1 VNNLAEPSDKDLT
14 KTVTNFVCKHSKPY
28 DAHNDNY
35 VREPFASDV
44 KAGKTSSTYN
54 AHSYHT
60 KVPPEGITQFI
71 AHYTQ
76 PGDLVLDLFCGT
88 GMTGVAAL
96 KENRNVVL
104 IDISPVASF
113 IAFNYCT
120 PFDSESFLKI
130 EKKVQNEIGAVTDWL
145 YETRCSTCGSK
156 AIIEYTVWS
165 EELQCPRCKDSFSLW
180 DVSVKDM
187 RNFSK
192 EFLCPACGKKLN
204 RAKCKRV
211 GTNPVIEVYDCPK
224 CKRKEQKLSKFDV
237 DRLKEIQDRFE
248 AVYATSYVPLEHKE
262 LWPVSDDGKPLWF
275 PSLPIMLKGEKWRDT
290 WRSGVHKG
298 FVKVDDF
305 YTKRNLWA
313 LAKVWNIISK
323 IEDERI
329 RAALQFVFT
338 SLNPSCVSRL
348 TRYNFRRRGN
358 GSLSGTLYIP
368 SFSAERNLKSI
379 WETKKKSILKLS
391 YAIPQGAES
400 LVATQSA
407 TDLSDIPPDS
417 IDYVFTD
424 PPFGSNLMY
433 SELNFIWESWLGK
446 LTNLRDEAIVNRSQ
460 SKGIA
465 EYEGLMTKSFK
476 EIYKVLKPGRWMTL
490 VFHNSDG
497 EVWQAIQE
505 GLSNSGFSVAMI
517 GIFDKKQRSFK
528 QVTSTGAVG
537 YDVVINCY
545 KPKATAKNG
554 INGKT
559 TNTAIIGFLADQ
571 MLKLPLV
578 QKEERTARMLHSK
591 TIGFFMLQN
600 KPLRNLSFED
610 FQKILKNN
618 FREIDGHWYLPYQR
632 PKTGSQKRLFGYVS
646 NEAEAIEW
654 LEDLLKIPRKY
665 GDILP
670 DFFKAMGPNKLQKDL
685 QSMLQENFVEEKG
698 AWRNPTSAEKEHLTK
713 KLTDKT
719 ARQLSGYL
727 EGTSENVTT
736 DNELCEWIEFCYNN
750 GLFREGSEL
759 FSRLNENKVIPDV
772 FKKAK
777 KVAEICKLKLW
788 EGSH

>member
-1 VNNLAEPSDKDLT
+1 
-14 KTVTNFVCKHSKPY
+14 
-28 DAHNDNY
+28 
-35 VREPFASDV
+35 
-44 KAGKTSSTYN
+44 
-54 AHSYHT
+54 
-60 KVPPEGITQFI
+60 
-71 AHYTQ
+71 
-76 PGDLVLDLFCGT
+76 
-88 GMTGVAAL
+88 ML
-96 KENRNVVL
+96 KE
-104 IDISPVASF
+104 
-113 IAFNYCT
+113 Y
-120 PFDSESFLKI
+120 
-130 EKKVQNEIGAVTDWL
+130 
-145 YETRCSTCGSK
+145 
-156 AIIEYTVWS
+156 
-165 EELQCPRCKDSFSLW
+165 
-180 DVSVKDM
+180 
-187 RNFSK
+187 
-192 EFLCPACGKKLN
+192 
-204 RAKCKRV
+204 
-211 GTNPVIEVYDCPK
+211 
-224 CKRKEQKLSKFDV
+224 
-237 DRLKEIQDRFE
+237 
-248 AVYATSYVPLEHKE
+248 
-262 LWPVSDDGKPLWF
+262 
-275 PSLPIMLKGEKWRDT
+275 
-290 WRSGVHKG
+290 
-298 FVKVDDF
+298 
-305 YTKRNLWA
+305 
-313 LAKVWNIISK
+313 
-323 IEDERI
+323 
-329 RAALQFVFT
+329 
-338 SLNPSCVSRL
+338 
-348 TRYNFRRRGN
+348 
-358 GSLSGTLYIP
+358 
-368 SFSAERNLKSI
+368 
-379 WETKKKSILKLS
+379 
-391 YAIPQGAES
+391 
-400 LVATQSA
+400 
-407 TDLSDIPPDS
+407 
-417 IDYVFTD
+417 
-424 PPFGSNLMY
+424 
-433 SELNFIWESWLGK
+433 
-446 LTNLRDEAIVNRSQ
+446 
-460 SKGIA
+460 
-465 EYEGLMTKSFK
+465 FK

-578 QKEERTARMLHSK
+578 QKEERTVRMLHSK

-665 GDILP
+665 GDVLP

-727 EGTSENVTT
+727 EGTSENVPT

-788 EGSH
+788 EGSR